1 MAVDKI
7 SDAGFDRVLTLA
19 YAFEE
24 NSKLDGSKVSWG
36 ELKFEIEKLSN
47 NELEILLG
55 LVINKK
61 YFGIILSWWLTW
73 GFSLIIG
80 YLFNLPRLDS
90 GWFSLVAKGASNTE
104 IANTLYI
111 SEYTVKARMRNIKRT
126 KDTQKAA
133 SGNH

>member
-24 NSKLDGSKVSWG
+24 NSKLDGSKVSW
-36 ELKFEIEKLSN
+36 EEIKPEIEKLSN

-61 YFGIILSWWLTW
+61 
-73 GFSLIIG
+73 
-80 YLFNLPRLDS
+80 
-90 GWFSLVAKGASNTE
+90 
-104 IANTLYI
+104 
-111 SEYTVKARMRNIKRT
+111 
-126 KDTQKAA
+126 
-133 SGNH
+133 